1 MSVYGTLVS
10 IRFDSVI
17 RPFTFISIGI
27 KTHLYPRGW
36 EQRSQA
42 CLLSGANAHKGGKGG
57 REGGETGRERE
68 GERGR
73 KGEEGGRE
81 AARRWYTRPFHKAPS
96 AEMFEKQLVL

>member
-57 REGGETGRERE
+57 REGGETGREK
-68 GERGR
+68 ERGR
-73 KGEEGGRE
+73 EREKGRGGRE
-81 AARRWYTRPFHKAPS
+81 GGSKTVVYKTFSQGPLCRN
-96 AEMFEKQLVL
+96 V